1 MPLHLG
7 SMANLCRRHTTEHSF
22 AESYLQQYSHTT
34 RETVLVF
41 FKFVSPTLRKSL
53 ISGLSSVFC
62 WIRVAPFSW
71 HEQNLQTQR
80 KEIRCF
86 FFPQGEILSLTWL
99 LFGFNSW
106 QVIPDVRLHVRQLIG
121 QDVADHLHRHPV
133 ARHLLP
139 YSKSPA
145 GGDRE
150 TRF

>member
-1 MPLHLG
+1 M
-7 SMANLCRRHTTEHSF
+7 
-22 AESYLQQYSHTT
+22 
-34 RETVLVF
+34 
-41 FKFVSPTLRKSL
+41 FVSPTLRKSL

-80 KEIRCF
+80 KEICFLF
-86 FFPQGEILSLTWL
+86 FFQGEILM

-106 QVIPDVRLHVRQLIG
+106 QVRPDVRLHVRQLIG

-139 YSKSPA
+139 YSQSPA